1 MISEGSG
8 HFLRKEEAGM
18 LPEHRRR
25 KILELIQEEGF
36 AKVATLKDLF
46 SVTEPTIRQ
55 DLDKLEEDGHVVRQH
70 GGAYLKTIP
79 NQVSSLSLQ
88 HSTNMD
94 KKARL
99 GAKALEYIENG
110 DSIILD
116 SGTTITEI
124 AQRMEN
130 FSNLN
135 IITSSLNIAL
145 TLGSRFNMQVML
157 TGGEFK
163 PPTLSV
169 TGEQAAKF
177 FDDTIMVGK
186 LFLAATGIS
195 EDGII
200 TYPGLS
206 DIPLKRAMIRA
217 AREVFLVADST
228 KMGKLS
234 FAALGNVEMV
244 HHIITDPGISEKY
257 IAMFQN
263 RGVDVILSE

>member
-1 MISEGSG
+1 
-8 HFLRKEEAGM
+8 M
-18 LPEHRRR
+18 LPDQRRR
-25 KILELIQEEGF
+25 KILELIQEEGS
-36 AKVATLKDLF
+36 AKVAALKELF

-55 DLDKLEEDGHVVRQH
+55 DLDKLEEEGYVVRQH

-79 NQVSSLSLQ
+79 NQVRSMSLQ

-99 GAKALEYIENG
+99 GAKALEYIEDG

-116 SGTTITEI
+116 AGTTITEI
-124 AQRMEN
+124 AQRLEN
-130 FSNLN
+130 FNNLN
-135 IITSSLNIAL
+135 VITSALNIAL
-145 TLGSRFNMQVML
+145 TLGSRFNMQVIL

-177 FDDTIMVGK
+177 FDNTIVVGK
-186 LFLAATGIS
+186 LFLAVTGIS
-195 EDGII
+195 EDGIL

-206 DIPLKRAMIRA
+206 DIPLKKAMINA

-228 KMGKLS
+228 KMGRIS
-234 FAALGNVEMV
+234 FAALGGIDMV
-244 HHIITDPGISEKY
+244 QHLITNPDIDEKY
-257 IAMFQN
+257 VRMFEA
-263 RGVDVILSE
+263 RGVDVILSD

>member
-1 MISEGSG
+1 
-8 HFLRKEEAGM
+8 M
-18 LPEHRRR
+18 LAEHRRR

-36 AKVATLKDLF
+36 AKVAVLKELF

-55 DLDKLEEDGHVVRQH
+55 DLDKLESEGYVVRQH

-79 NQVSSLSLQ
+79 GQVSSMSLQ

-99 GAKALEYIENG
+99 GEKALEYISDG

-116 SGTTITEI
+116 AGTTITEI
-124 AQRMEN
+124 ALRMEN
-130 FSNLN
+130 FTN
-135 IITSSLNIAL
+135 INVITSSLNIAL

-169 TGEQAAKF
+169 TGERGAKF
-177 FDDTIMVGK
+177 FDDTIVVGK
-186 LFLAATGIS
+186 LFLAVTGIT
-195 EDGII
+195 EDGIM

-206 DIPLKRAMIRA
+206 DIPLKKAMIRA

-244 HHIITDPGISEKY
+244 HHVITNPDVDAKY
-257 IAMFQN
+257 VDMFRG
-263 RGVDVILSE
+263 RGVDVILSD